1 MPSTLETREV
11 RFRGDGAAARR
22 PGRYLELVCGDEAR
36 RIALEQ
42 DIVHLG
48 RGLGAD
54 LRFDVPT
61 VSRRHAVLVQRREEV
76 RLLDDRSVRGTFVNG
91 RRVLAATLADGDEI
105 ALGDVVLTFHEA

>member
-1 MPSTLETREV
+1 MPSTLDTPEV

-22 PGRYLELVCGDEAR
+22 PGRYLELGRGHDAR

-42 DIVHLG
+42 DILHLG

-54 LRFDVPT
+54 LRFDVPS

-91 RRVLAATLADGDEI
+91 RRVIAATLADGDEI